1 MPTLVMET
9 RETDSSRDF
18 QALQD
23 IIETVNS
30 SLDLQTVL
38 DRIVALVSEVTEAD
52 ACLLY
57 LLDAPADV
65 LVLRASK
72 PPHPEAVGEVALRV
86 GEGLTGTVAKARRS
100 IVIER
105 QAATDPRFKPFQQL
119 PEDHY
124 EAFLS
129 APITARDR
137 LIGVINV
144 QYREPHAYAPE
155 TILLV
160 ETIGRLVGGAV
171 VNAQLYDI
179 ERRRL
184 QELETLSQVTAA
196 VVSSRYLDEIL
207 QLIVTVTAELMGSKI
222 CSLML
227 LDDQQQ
233 ALVIKATQALS
244 AAYRNKPPIQVGE
257 SISGL
262 VVRERRPIA
271 VRDVTRDERYRYP
284 EIAKREGL
292 KSLLSV
298 PMTVRDRIVGVINC
312 YTVKEHRFS
321 RDEIQILS
329 TIANQAAVAIE
340 RTHLIEEAM
349 TAREAL
355 ETRKIVEQAKGLLM
369 AEAGL
374 TEEQA
379 FRLLQKQSMEK
390 RKSMREIAEAVLMVR
405 DLKTRA

>member
-1 MPTLVMET
+1 MED
-9 RETDSSRDF
+9 RETDSSQDF
-18 QALQD
+18 QVLQE
-23 IIETVNS
+23 IIETINS
-30 SLDLQTVL
+30 SLELHTVL
-38 DRIVALVSEVTEAD
+38 DRIVALVSDVTAAD

-57 LLDAPADV
+57 LLDRSMDV

-72 PPHPEAVGEVALRV
+72 PPHPEAVGDVALRV
-86 GEGLTGTVAKARRS
+86 GEGVTGTVAKARQS

-105 QAATDPRFKPFQQL
+105 QAVRDPRFKPFQQL

-129 APITARDR
+129 APIITRDR

-144 QYREPHAYAPE
+144 QHREPHAYAPE
-155 TILLV
+155 TVTLV

-171 VNAQLYDI
+171 VNAQVYDI
-179 ERRRL
+179 ERRRS
-184 QELETLSQVTAA
+184 QELETLSQVTEA

-227 LDDQQQ
+227 LDETKQ

-262 VVRERRPIA
+262 VVRERRPIT

-298 PMTVRDRIVGVINC
+298 PMTARNRIVGVINC
-312 YTVKEHRFS
+312 YTAKERRFS
-321 RDEIQILS
+321 RDDIQVLS
-329 TIANQAAVAIE
+329 TIANQAAAAIE

-349 TAREAL
+349 SAREAL
-355 ETRKIVEQAKGLLM
+355 ETRKVVEQAKGLLM

-390 RKSMREIAEAVLMVR
+390 RKSMREIAEAILMVR
-405 DLKTRA
+405 ELKQRP